1 MKGGICMPRKD
12 VVLYATT
19 IAKELRYPKEVIN
32 AIKNATSE
40 TEITKILHTARLSQK

>member
-1 MKGGICMPRKD
+1 MPRKD

-32 AIKNATSE
+32 AIKNASSE
-40 TEITKILHTARLSQK
+40 KEITRILRTARLTQK

>member
-1 MKGGICMPRKD
+1 MPRKD

-32 AIKNATSE
+32 AIKNASSE
-40 TEITKILHTARLSQK
+40 KEITRILRTARLSQK